1 MDWIEAAVETLSD
14 GVELVTA
21 ALMDAGISGL
31 QIEDDYAMRLFLESN
46 EEQWD
51 YADEALLAS
60 EKGGARVKFY
70 VTADANGHETL
81 TAARTAL
88 NALRALESPETVGSL
103 ALVSDVVNDGDWL
116 DKWKQYYKPFKIG
129 RRIVIRPTWEEYDA
143 QDGELVFTINPGHVF
158 GTGLHQSTRLCIGA
172 LERMVQAGDMLL
184 DVGCGSGILSILSL
198 MLGAK
203 HALAVDIEPDAVN
216 VAYENAAMNGIGK
229 DTYTVLSGNLL
240 ADDALRASIAE
251 TQYDIVAANIV
262 ADIITALSPIVPP
275 MLKPG
280 GLFISSGIIRDRADD
295 VAAALDANGF
305 DLLEKLTADEWV
317 CMIARKR

>member
-240 ADDALRASIAE
+240 ADDALRANIAE